1 MTHVAALALLLA
13 IAACDGAS
21 PTPSRAEA
29 APVSAPAS
37 APAPA
42 PAPAQTEST
51 IDDSRKTALTRA
63 VERVAPTVVTV
74 QTQTRE
80 RVPLDIFEQMFGGRS
95 GERTSAGL
103 GSGFVIR
110 ANGIIVTNAHVV
122 SGATSVSV
130 AMRDGSVHDAK
141 VVGVDEINDIA
152 VLRISAT
159 NLPVAPLGD
168 SRDVIVGEWAIA
180 IGNPFGFVLGNAE
193 PSVTAGVVSGTGRN
207 LVARTAGG
215 GTTYDMIQTDAAINP
230 GNSGGPLVNATGQV
244 IGMNTVIYTPSEGS
258 VGLGF
263 AVPINRVK
271 HVAEDLLANGAV
283 RRPWVGVQLQE
294 PTSSNPRE
302 AISLGAVVANVVP
315 GSPAA
320 EAGLQRGDTIVRA
333 GDQAIRN
340 RFAWESA
347 LLDLRV
353 GDRVS
358 LRIKRRSR
366 VVDVAIRVAD
376 RPEVTAPRV
385 QVLRD
390 IQLATLTPALRAERS
405 IRRERGAYVLD
416 ISDELSQRVGI
427 QKGDL
432 IYAINRTEITDAA
445 AAARIIEEAAG
456 RGAIR
461 LLLERNGR
469 SFYTDIAIR

>member
-1 MTHVAALALLLA
+1 MRNLAALALVVA
-13 IAACDGAS
+13 TAACDRAS
-21 PTPSRAEA
+21 ATPSRTDTAPA
-29 APVSAPAS
+29 SASPVSAPVQS
-37 APAPA
+37 R
-42 PAPAQTEST
+42 ST
-51 IDDSRKTALTRA
+51 IDESRRTAITRA

-74 QTQTRE
+74 QTETRE

-95 GERTSAGL
+95 GERMSAGL
-103 GSGFVIR
+103 GSGFVLR

-122 SGATSVSV
+122 AGATSVSV

-141 VVGVDEINDIA
+141 VVGVDQINDIA
-152 VLRISAT
+152 VLRTTAP

-207 LVARTAGG
+207 LVARSAGG

-230 GNSGGPLVNATGQV
+230 GNSGGPLVNASGEV

-271 HVAEDLLANGAV
+271 HVAEDLLANGTV
-283 RRPWVGVQLQE
+283 RQPWVGVQLQE

-302 AISLGAVVANVVP
+302 AISLGAVIANVVP

-320 EAGLQRGDTIVRA
+320 DAGLQRGDTIVRA
-333 GDQAIRN
+333 GDQTIRN

-353 GDRVS
+353 GERVPVQV
-358 LRIKRRSR
+358 KRRNR
-366 VVDVAIRVAD
+366 AIDVTLSVAD

-390 IQLATLTPALRAERS
+390 IQLATLTPAIRAERS
-405 IRRERGAYVLD
+405 IRSERGAYVAD
-416 ISDELSQRVGI
+416 ISDDLAQRTGI
-427 QKGDL
+427 QRGDVL
-432 IYAINRTEITDAA
+432 FAINRTDITDAA
-445 AAARIIEEAAG
+445 GAARVLEDAAG

-461 LLLERNGR
+461 LWLERNGR
-469 SFYTDIAIR
+469 RVYTDIAIR

>member
-1 MTHVAALALLLA
+1 MMPLAALALLVA
-13 IAACDGAS
+13 IAACDGA
-21 PTPSRAEA
+21 PVPSRAEA
-29 APVSAPAS
+29 APVSAAPETPAATQS
-37 APAPA
+37 RA
-42 PAPAQTEST
+42 T
-51 IDDSRKTALTRA
+51 IDDSRRTAITRA

-74 QTQTRE
+74 QTETRE

-103 GSGFVIR
+103 GSGFVLR
-110 ANGIIVTNAHVV
+110 PNGIIVTNAHVV
-122 SGATSVSV
+122 AGATSVSV
-130 AMRDGSVHDAK
+130 AMRDGSVYDAK
-141 VVGVDEINDIA
+141 VVGVDELNDIA
-152 VLRISAT
+152 VLRTSAP

-207 LVARTAGG
+207 LVARSAGG
-215 GTTYDMIQTDAAINP
+215 GMTYDMIQTDAAINP
-230 GNSGGPLVNATGQV
+230 GNSGGPLVNATGEV

-271 HVAEDLLANGAV
+271 HVAEDLLANGTV
-283 RRPWVGVQLQE
+283 RRPWIGVQLLE
-294 PTSSNPRE
+294 PTSNNPRE
-302 AISLGAVVANVVP
+302 AISLGAVIANVVP

-340 RFAWESA
+340 RFAWESV

-353 GDRVS
+353 GERVP
-358 LRIKRRSR
+358 LQVKRRSR
-366 VVDVAIRVAD
+366 VIDVALRIAD
-376 RPEVTAPRV
+376 RPEVTAPRI

-390 IQLATLTPALRAERS
+390 IQLATLTPAIRAERS
-405 IRRERGAYVLD
+405 IVSERGAYVAEV
-416 ISDELSQRVGI
+416 SDDLSQRIGI
-427 QKGDL
+427 QRGDVL
-432 IYAINRTEITDAA
+432 IAINRTPITDAA
-445 AAARIIEEAAG
+445 AAARILEDAAG

-461 LLLERNGR
+461 LWLERNGR
-469 SFYTDIAIR
+469 RVYTDIAIR